1 MKWGICINQRGWLMD
16 EELEVLTYDS
26 QEEAIGALK
35 HMKRDKRYSW
45 NAPIEVK
52 EFTGLPDEK
61 E

>member
-16 EELEVLTYDS
+16 EDLEVLTYDS
-26 QEEAIGALK
+26 QEEITKALK

-45 NAPIEVK
+45 NVPIEVK